1 MGLDSPLATPVA
13 VLLALGLFLIIL
25 FHASKLRGWVDD
37 KTRRRLMELRLG
49 AAVLFGLLLL
59 RPFWSEE
66 VPGSGL
72 FRVVTLADVS
82 GSMRTQDEKGGPRR
96 IDSLKEAFDEKK
108 SPGLV

>member
-13 VLLALGLFLIIL
+13 VSLALGLLLITFL
-25 FHASKLRGWVDD
+25 HASKLRGWVDD
-37 KTRRRLMELRLG
+37 KTRQRLTVLRLG

-72 FRVVTLADVS
+72 
-82 GSMRTQDEKGGPRR
+82 
-96 IDSLKEAFDEKK
+96 
-108 SPGLV
+108 